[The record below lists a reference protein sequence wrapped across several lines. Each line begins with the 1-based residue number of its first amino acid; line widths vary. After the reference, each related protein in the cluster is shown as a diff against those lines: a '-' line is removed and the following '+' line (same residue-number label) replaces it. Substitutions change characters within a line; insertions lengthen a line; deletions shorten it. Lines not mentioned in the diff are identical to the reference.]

1 MKRNFF
7 RRAFILYCLV
17 LLVSIVSIESYIT
30 RVVRANHIDTVVDNL
45 SIRANLLSEG
55 IPINT
60 SGNLDDFCQQMKSKI
75 NARITILDKEGR
87 VLGDSDT
94 PSFFMD
100 DLADRPEIQQTR
112 TSGTGT
118 SIRFSDTIQ
127 KELLY
132 VSHKIVRDSL
142 DKGFI
147 RLSVPLKDVN
157 DSVNVLRLKINLTV
171 IAIFLVAGSL
181 SLWQTNRIRKLVNK
195 ISEYSGASARGLF
208 RNILSLENSGEFTE
222 ITHNLNAMSSELR
235 TNQSRIN
242 EETNR
247 INVILRSIPDAL
259 LLINP
264 DNTIQLSNNK
274 SRELF
279 GNQLL
284 EGKVI
289 AEVVQSSDLQILI
302 DKVRLNRMPDS
313 TELVLSRP
321 AERYL
326 VVRLSPLFYKVG
338 EFAGTV
344 AIFHDITD
352 FKKLEQVRKDFVA
365 NVSHEIKTPVTAIK
379 GFAETLLD
387 GALHDSV
394 NAEKFLTTIKAHSE
408 RLDRL
413 VDDLLT
419 ISRIELGATKV
430 TKTDVVI
437 ADVISSVIQTMAV
450 QSAEKNLEMKTSI
463 TNEHTV
469 IQADRDR
476 LEQIFL
482 NLLDNAI
489 KFTEKGEIE
498 TGISQ
503 DNGKNFFYV
512 RDTGAGIPEKYIER
526 LGERFFR
533 VDTSRSRELGGTGLG
548 LAIVKHLVKAHAWDM
563 KVESRVGEGT
573 TVRIYY

>member
-1 MKRNFF
+1 MKRHFF
-7 RRAFILYCLV
+7 RRTFILYSLV
-17 LLVSIVSIESYIT
+17 LLVSVVSIESYIT
-30 RVVRANHIDTVVDNL
+30 RVIRTNYIDTIRDSL
-45 SIRANLLSEG
+45 STRAILLSER
-55 IPINT
+55 IPIKT
-60 SGNLDDFCQQMKSKI
+60 SGNLDDFCSRMKSKI
-75 NARITILDKEGR
+75 NARITIIDKEGR
-87 VLGDSDT
+87 VIGDSDT
-94 PSFFMD
+94 PSFLMD
-100 DLADRPEIQQTR
+100 DHTGRPEIQQTNA
-112 TSGTGT
+112 SGIGT
-118 SIRFSDTIQ
+118 SIRFSETVQ
-127 KELLY
+127 EELLY
-132 VSHKIVRDSL
+132 VSHKIVKDSL

-147 RLSVPLKDVN
+147 RLAVPLNDVN
-157 DSVNVLRLKINLTV
+157 KSVNILRLEINLVV
-171 IAIFLVAGSL
+171 IAIFLLVGSL

-195 ISEYSGASARGLF
+195 ISEYSGASALGLF
-208 RNILSLENSGEFTE
+208 RNMLSLENSGEFTE
-222 ITHNLNAMSSELR
+222 ISHNLNAMASELR

-264 DNTIQLSNNK
+264 DNTVQLSNNK
-274 SRELF
+274 ARELF
-279 GNQLL
+279 GNPLL

-289 AEVVQSSDLQILI
+289 AEVVQNSDLQLLI
-302 DKVRLNRMPDS
+302 DKVRHNRMPDS
-313 TELVLSRP
+313 SELVISHP
-321 AERYL
+321 TERYL

-387 GALHDSV
+387 GALYDPV
-394 NAEKFLTTIKAHSE
+394 NAEKFLATIKAHSE

-463 TNEHTV
+463 TDEHAV
-469 IQADRDR
+469 IHADRDR

-498 TGISQ
+498 TGIAQ

-512 RDTGAGIPEKYIER
+512 RDTGTGIPEKYIER

-548 LAIVKHLVKAHAWDM
+548 LAIVKHLVKAHGWEM
-563 KVESRVGEGT
+563 KVESQVGEGT
-573 TVRIYY
+573 TVKVYY